1 MKKIFFSIALVSATV
16 AFAQKK
22 EIAAAVKAIDAGD
35 VAATNSQIAA
45 AEAVMG
51 GKTYMVEPAV
61 LEQYYYAKG
70 LALLKSGK
78 NAEGAAY
85 LAKMSELGKEK
96 IYTGKDSSKNKVYY
110 VILIT

>member
-35 VAATNSQIAA
+35 IAATNSQIAA

-51 GKTYMVEPAV
+51 GKTYLVEPAV
-61 LEQYYYAKG
+61 LEQYYYTKG
-70 LALLKSGK
+70 LALIK
-78 NAEGAAY
+78 
-85 LAKMSELGKEK
+85 
-96 IYTGKDSSKNKVYY
+96 
-110 VILIT
+110 